1 MLFLRRNL
9 AMISITCLIRK
20 TALLT
25 LAICALFV
33 SNSAVADPI
42 TPDEA
47 RAIAKDAYI
56 FNYSMVMM
64 YRTMYIQSIDT
75 TSKSYSGG
83 FGKWLNLGTSSP
95 KDTDIVSPNNDSPY
109 SYAWVDTRA
118 EPWVLTMPKIEAKRF
133 YTSQWDDLWGYVIG
147 NAGSVGDG
155 NDGISVLLASP
166 TWKGDLPKGVKRVIQ
181 GDTEFLGTLTRTQL
195 IEPKDLP
202 NVKKIQQEYK
212 LQPLS
217 AYLGKPAPAPAPAVK
232 WMPWKEGAEKTDAF
246 WAYAN
251 FLLQYTVPNP
261 QDKPVQD
268 RMAKIGLAAGKPWD
282 SSAMGKDIQAA
293 IAAGLQDGLAELK
306 KGSTTFKD
314 PSLFFR
320 SRKDGGTDYYNRA
333 LGVFVGLFGN
343 TKDVSVYFAIPKDAK
358 GKLLDASKNSYSIT
372 FTADQIPP
380 AKNFWSITMYKL
392 PQRWLVDNTLNRYSI
407 GSATPGLKTAKDG
420 SITIYFQ
427 AKSPGK
433 DKESN
438 WLPAPDGPFW
448 PVLRT
453 YGPGKTIQNGTWKVP
468 PVTPSN

>member
-1 MLFLRRNL
+1 MIILVSFFAATQANAL
-9 AMISITCLIRK
+9 A
-20 TALLT
+20 
-25 LAICALFV
+25 
-33 SNSAVADPI
+33 ADPV
-42 TPDEA
+42 TTDEA
-47 RAIAKDAYI
+47 RVIAKEAYI

-64 YRTMYIQSIDT
+64 YRTMYVQSIDT

-83 FGKWLNLGTSSP
+83 FGKWLHLGTSSP

-133 YTSQWDDLWGYVIG
+133 YTSQWDDLWGYVLG
-147 NAGSVGDG
+147 NAGSVDDG
-155 NDGISVLLASP
+155 NDGVSVLLASP
-166 TWKGDLPKGVKRVIQ
+166 TWKGDLPKGIKRVIQ

-195 IEPKDLP
+195 FEAKDLP

-217 AYLGKPAPAPAPAVK
+217 TFLGKSAPAPAPTVK
-232 WMPWKEGAEKTDAF
+232 WMPWKDGAEKTDAF
-246 WAYAN
+246 WAYTN
-251 FLLQYTVPNP
+251 FLLQYAVPNP

-268 RMAKIGLAAGKPWD
+268 RMAKIGLEAGKSWD

-293 IAAGLQDGLAELK
+293 IAAGLQDGMTKLK
-306 KGSTTFKD
+306 SGSTTFKD

-320 SRKDGGTDYYNRA
+320 SRKDAGTDYWNRA

-358 GKLLDASKNSYSIT
+358 GELLDGSKHNYSIT

-380 AKNFWSITMYKL
+380 AKNFWSMTMYKL
-392 PQRWLVDNTLNRYSI
+392 PQRWLVDNPLNRYSI
-407 GSATPGLKTAKDG
+407 GSATPGLKTAADG
-420 SITIYFQ
+420 SITLYFD

-438 WLPAPDGPFW
+438 WLPAPEGPFW

-453 YGPGKTIQNGTWKVP
+453 YGPGEAIQNGTWKVP
-468 PVTPSN
+468 PTKQSD